1 MILRNLIA
9 ALAVIAIPLAVAGHA
24 QAPAPAKVRNDTTRR
39 VCEVDQPTGSRLGGV
54 RRCMTRAERIQARA
68 DSQAVTER
76 IQSQKNFTE
85 AMYEVGSRGMCRAG
99 PRVC

>member
-1 MILRNLIA
+1 MIARIFVA
-9 ALAVIAIPLAVAGHA
+9 AVAVVAIPLTAAGYA
-24 QAPAPAKVRNDTTRR
+24 QAPSEARNDTAKR

-54 RRCMTRAERIQARA
+54 RRCMTRAEREQARA
-68 DSQAVTER
+68 DSQKNTER

-85 AMYEVGSRGMCRAG
+85 AMYGAGVQGICRAG

>member
-1 MILRNLIA
+1 MIVRNLIA
-9 ALAVIAIPLAVAGHA
+9 AVAVIAIPLAVAGHA
-24 QAPAPAKVRNDTTRR
+24 QAPTKARNDTTKR
-39 VCEVDQPTGSRLGGV
+39 VCEVDQPTGSRLGGI

-68 DSQAVTER
+68 DSQAATER

-85 AMYEVGSRGMCRAG
+85 AMYEVGARGACRAG